1 MPLDNDNLIN
11 VLRLSDKSS
20 KEHLL
25 IALGYCKLIWRH
37 RKELRGKNG
46 TPITERK
53 PTRSDLHLYSTDRP
67 LVTSADGNVERAPK
81 RARLQTLGTGAWSKE
96 ESNQL
101 ADGIIA
107 GEQMPALAN
116 RVPTRSTGQCAR
128 RLKAQSFNKLVIEK
142 KLALEQI
149 AKQNVEQEAPV
160 QEIDE
165 EQHEKQESPTET
177 VAEEDT
183 NAETAAQ
190 IPETSEKRKGAWNLE
205 ETTRLAE
212 ALRLGLQGETLTAH
226 VQSRTLT
233 QCQSRMKTNAFEF
246 FLICYDTKQDEAAP
260 ESSILEINDELQP
273 ETARTVENEA
283 ITGNISDIVE
293 ETSLENTNT
302 PQNALEPSKGVW
314 TIDESH
320 RLAEAIILELDPAAK
335 AAFVRTRTE
344 TQCRNR
350 LKTDSFSLIFATYQQ
365 NRTEGT
371 LIDSAVSAEEPQ
383 TIDSSTTLAA
393 PEPNEESV
401 EEIAQESTLIITTTL
416 DQELNEETSTNLLQS
431 DEASRDMAPDSNTE
445 LNNSDVTIA
454 NATQILTELEITGV
468 SSANGAPIQ
477 TPETDHDINTRR
489 HAEFAE
495 NLAQVSQTGAWTH
508 SESLRL
514 AKAVSNRLNNNEIAR
529 SVRTRTVKQCL
540 GRLRTKEFAGILE
553 NFQRENTLEE
563 SAESV
568 AAQLRID
575 TTRDA
580 TDLAESGISDQAQS
594 SMASVEE
601 VKTDDRPCKRRKIW
615 TDDMVDLLISGLYKH
630 GRGNNAAIAQEIP
643 GITPL
648 QVSEKIRT
656 LEENGLLPDDI
667 PRKTNV
673 SGSISGHWTQEEY
686 DTILEIA
693 NTTGG
698 LNFHTLKA
706 GLDEKRTA
714 STTLQ
719 AHHNTRDLPGIA
731 RLIQRLTEQ
740 GILTVNSEGIYHYT
754 RSPLRS

>member
-1 MPLDNDNLIN
+1 
-11 VLRLSDKSS
+11 
-20 KEHLL
+20 
-25 IALGYCKLIWRH
+25 
-37 RKELRGKNG
+37 
-46 TPITERK
+46 
-53 PTRSDLHLYSTDRP
+53 
-67 LVTSADGNVERAPK
+67 VTSADGNVERAPK

-212 ALRLGLQGETLTAH
+212 ALRLGLQGETLAAH

-260 ESSILEINDELQP
+260 ESSIPEINDELQP

-314 TIDESH
+314 AIDESH
-320 RLAEAIILELDPAAK
+320 RLAEAIILELDPAAQ

-401 EEIAQESTLIITTTL
+401 EEIAQESTLII
-416 DQELNEETSTNLLQS
+416 S
-431 DEASRDMAPDSNTE
+431 
-445 LNNSDVTIA
+445 
-454 NATQILTELEITGV
+454 
-468 SSANGAPIQ
+468 
-477 TPETDHDINTRR
+477 
-489 HAEFAE
+489 
-495 NLAQVSQTGAWTH
+495 
-508 SESLRL
+508 
-514 AKAVSNRLNNNEIAR
+514 
-529 SVRTRTVKQCL
+529 
-540 GRLRTKEFAGILE
+540 
-553 NFQRENTLEE
+553 
-563 SAESV
+563 
-568 AAQLRID
+568 
-575 TTRDA
+575 RDA